1 MKRLHLFIIAA
12 MLFSFSFYDSKAQTL
27 ERGSKRTDWGL
38 ILVSKEYTLYG
49 FNVEKAPADNFTLGF
64 SLMSQFA
71 SFDKFDAY
79 LLPTIKG
86 TYYFGEFL
94 KLDPKVDV
102 YAGLGFTKSL
112 NVFVSDKLNVDTD
125 LPGGLSLNVG
135 GRYFLNERFGF
146 KGEFLISKNAGK
158 YLGLGL
164 FVSLK
169 K

>member
-1 MKRLHLFIIAA
+1 LN
-12 MLFSFSFYDSKAQTL
+12 AQTV
-27 ERGSKRTDWGL
+27 ERGSKRSDWGL

-49 FNVEKAPADNFTLGF
+49 FNVEKAPANNFTLGF

-71 SFDKFDAY
+71 SFNQFDAY

-94 KLDPKVDV
+94 KLDPKIDV

-112 NVFVSDKLNVDTD
+112 NIYVSDKLRVDTD

-164 FVSLK
+164 FLSLK